1 MYAEEFVRAYERQI
15 AEYKRLGGG
24 DTLMETV
31 VLNEADLNIDAATE
45 EDDDSLNEML
55 DDDTSVDETI
65 DDDTSVDETI
75 DASVDG
81 DIDSAIDM
89 LDDEDDFL
97 DQISL
102 DDLPDEEPADQA
114 KG

>member
-1 MYAEEFVRAYERQI
+1 
-15 AEYKRLGGG
+15 
-24 DTLMETV
+24 METV
-31 VLNEADLNIDAATE
+31 VLNEDDLKMDTVD
-45 EDDDSLNEML
+45 EDVDDSLNEML
-55 DDDTSVDETI
+55 DDDTSVDK
-65 DDDTSVDETI
+65 TI
-75 DASVDG
+75 DASVDE
-81 DIDSAIDM
+81 DIDSAIEM